1 MEQKPLFFYKGF
13 CTEDF
18 LGREEG
24 VAVIGDEDEVTSQS
38 TSLVLDSFAV
48 STSGSQLL
56 FRGFTF
62 HFSVPLLS
70 FSFSWEVQGS
80 HSNLAA
86 ILHFPCDGSG
96 RASLATAFARAFFSC
111 KNVLRNRIA
120 SRHCPACKD
129 LQRSLQERMVPAPW
143 LHCKP
148 CCLMTQG
155 PLQGY

>member
-1 MEQKPLFFYKGF
+1 MLLFGRANDYCSRGGIGWSRNLFFYKGF

-24 VAVIGDEDEVTSQS
+24 VAVTGDKVTSQS
-38 TSLVLDSFAV
+38 MSLVLNSFAV
-48 STSGSQLL
+48 SASGSQLL
-56 FRGFTF
+56 FRGLTF

-70 FSFSWEVQGS
+70 FSFSWEVRGS

-96 RASLATAFARAFFSC
+96 RACLATAFARAFFSY

-120 SRHCPACKD
+120 SRHCPACED
-129 LQRSLQERMVPAPW
+129 LQHSL
-143 LHCKP
+143 
-148 CCLMTQG
+148 
-155 PLQGY
+155 